1 MGAAPLSKPYRLA
14 VVVGRFQPFHAGH
27 LDLVRHAAQEA
38 DGLLIL
44 VGGSWRPRS
53 WKNPFTYDERRSF
66 VAAHLAEAGLGV
78 EASILPLVDTL
89 YSDRAWTANLRLA
102 VRRRLQTLGL
112 EPEQAEIRLFGHE
125 KDSSSRYLR
134 WFPEWGWRDAPGRA
148 LEGRVVSA
156 ADLREAAFLGG
167 LAEADSAR
175 YGALSLDLLR
185 AWMAAHPAEA
195 ARLRAEGAYI
205 RDYRA
210 KIKAAEAVFG
220 WPIAINTVDAVVVQ
234 SGHVLLVKRGA
245 APGEGLWA
253 LPGGHLAPGE
263 TALDACLRELYEEC
277 RLDAPRGAV
286 AARLKGRRVF
296 DHPERSERGWVR
308 TEAFFFELED
318 RPKLE
323 KIRAGDDAAEAF
335 WAPLAEITP
344 ERLFEDH
351 FDILQAFAPEAPLA
365 YAPLLMAQGF

>member
-1 MGAAPLSKPYRLA
+1 MGARRHRLA
-14 VVVGRFQPFHAGH
+14 IVVGRFQPFHAGH
-27 LDLVRHAAQEA
+27 LDLLRRAAAEA

-44 VGGSWRPRS
+44 IGGAWRPRS
-53 WKNPFTYDERRSF
+53 WKNPFTFEERRGF
-66 VAAHLAEAGLGV
+66 VAAHLAEANLGI
-78 EASILPLVDTL
+78 EAAILPLVDTL

-112 EPEQAEIRLFGHE
+112 APEEVEIALVGHE

-134 WFPEWGWRDAPGRA
+134 WFPEWRWREAPGRA
-148 LEGRVVSA
+148 HDGA
-156 ADLREAAFLGG
+156 TINATDLRASAFLGELG
-167 LAEADSAR
+167 AAEEAR
-175 YGALSLDLLR
+175 YGAKALELLR
-185 AWMAAHPAEA
+185 GWMAAHPAEL
-195 ARLRAEGAYI
+195 ARLKSEAAYL

-210 KIKAAEAVFG
+210 KVRAAETALG
-220 WPIAINTVDAVVVQ
+220 WPITINTVDAVVVQ

-245 APGEGLWA
+245 APGAGLCA

-286 AARLKGRRVF
+286 AARLRGRRVF

-318 RPKLE
+318 RPKLA

-335 WAPLAEITP
+335 WAPLAEVTP
-344 ERLFEDH
+344 DRMFEDH
-351 FDILQAFAPEAPLA
+351 FDILQSFAPEAPLA
-365 YAPLLMAQGF
+365 YAPLLMAHGV